1 MGIFIYFR
9 HDSLGML
16 CPSMGS
22 DLIDKLNHVAEG
34 CERFAVA
41 ALIVLLIVTI
51 LCGTGLVAW
60 SIIEDI
66 WHLERI
72 TAEPK
77 VLFDTFG
84 LFVAVLVGIELLRI
98 LRHLL
103 QAHEINTTLVV
114 QTALI
119 ALCNKVITLNLSET
133 KWTTVVGVTGLI
145 LSLTAASYV
154 LEGGR
159 RRPLRR
165 IAQNRLDADLDH
177 VNRAE

>member
-1 MGIFIYFR
+1 M
-9 HDSLGML
+9 
-16 CPSMGS
+16 
-22 DLIDKLNHVAEG
+22 IDKLNTLAEG

-41 ALIVLLIVTI
+41 ALIVLLIMTI

-60 SIIEDI
+60 SLVEDFL
-66 WHLERI
+66 HMEAI

-103 QAHEINTTLVV
+103 QAHEVNTTLVV

-119 ALCNKVITLNLSET
+119 ALCNKVITLNLSEA
-133 KWTTVVGVTGLI
+133 KWTTTLGVTGLI
-145 LSLTAASYV
+145 LSLTAATYV
-154 LEGGR
+154 LEGARSRAAR
-159 RRPLRR
+159 R
-165 IAQNRLDADLDH
+165 
-177 VNRAE
+177 